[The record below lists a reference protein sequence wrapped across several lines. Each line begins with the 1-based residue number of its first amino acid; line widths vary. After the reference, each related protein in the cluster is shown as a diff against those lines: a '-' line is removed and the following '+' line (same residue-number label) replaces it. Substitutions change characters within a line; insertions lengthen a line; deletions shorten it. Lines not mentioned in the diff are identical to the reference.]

1 MRSLVAGLAAATL
14 AAATIVAPAAAASA
28 NSVSSEALPQP
39 CVLAPDTKVTDIT
52 YEQLQQYELLNGESI
67 PTLAEFLDFADE
79 VGVGVLPEIKFFKP
93 DPSKPLPPLTQ
104 LQLDQLAEYRAMMAS
119 KQNIAP
125 EQKFIGNFEEQIL
138 AYFKDA
144 EPTWPRVWFRGNY
157 VGNVETGSLA
167 DQKPPSV
174 AEMELYAPSANV
186 LGLLN
191 VMYYQGNWPLG
202 GSYNV
207 PQAFFD
213 AGIPVNIWYNTLTKG
228 DSPQGAP
235 PYLGLLPVPGWNAIT
250 ALQPQNVSWITTD
263 FTGPYAAWG
272 QKQTK
277 PPAMIAHRGGG
288 IESYNE
294 NSMQAFY
301 DAVQNG
307 ASVLET
313 DVQWTKPTEANPTGV
328 PVLMHDQT
336 INRTVRCKPTATR
349 YETITPQRV
358 LDTRQS
364 GGPVAGGTTRAIDV
378 SAAVAPGAKAVAY
391 NVTVTGGTSSG
402 FLALGPT
409 GTADGSS
416 TINWVAGQTIANGYV
431 TEVGSDLKLNA
442 KVGGSGNVQVILDV
456 LGYFMPAESGQAD
469 GVFMDIQP
477 KRVYDSR
484 ISGGKLQP
492 GQSRTININD
502 EVRALNGGAAPSIA
516 ASLNVTVTGTKG
528 AGYVS
533 LAERRT
539 TATSTVNWAGANQ
552 TIANAVIS
560 NVDSNGSV
568 VITSAPGGT
577 PADVVI
583 DLMGYFATAQAA
595 PTGADFYPFA
605 PVRSYDSRVPFGE
618 YGPLSGPDG
627 ERINIQPIPMEASAL
642 AVNTTVTGTSDR
654 GFMTVQ
660 APDQMETGT
669 TSLLNWSSTITR
681 ANGAVLGASGLLTK
695 VNGILN
701 NGATLASA
709 GGPGSTQ
716 YLFDVSGYFLPPE
729 APGAPATLTAQAAG
743 SLAADGISVTFTPP
757 EFDGRS
763 EIVGYEYS
771 TDDGVHWE
779 ILESYVAGQ
788 PTVLPKPSFGG
799 SWVAEATYKV
809 TMRAFNAVGAGIP
822 FAPSQSVTLPA
833 DPKPATVPDAPA
845 TFTATLVSPGVVSL
859 SFTAPVSDGGAAITK
874 YLYSSNFEEPGAST
888 AWLDIP
894 GGTTAGTYEVELDS
908 AGFPFGKPGLPYYFS
923 VRAVNSVGE
932 GVAFSP
938 AQQLVVVP
946 AP

>member
-1 MRSLVAGLAAATL
+1 MRSLVAGLAGATL

-28 NSVSSEALPQP
+28 NPVSAEALPQE

-67 PTLAEFLDFADE
+67 PTLAEFLDFADLA
-79 VGVGVLPEIKFFKP
+79 GVGVLPEIKFFKP

-104 LQLDQLAEYRAMMAS
+104 LQLDQLAEYRAMMAD
-119 KQNIAP
+119 KQNIPAD
-125 EQKFIGNFEEQIL
+125 QKFIGNFEEQIL
-138 AYFKDA
+138 AYFKSA
-144 EPTWPRVWFRGNY
+144 EPTWPRVWFRANY
-157 VGNVETGSLA
+157 VGNVDTGSLA
-167 DQKPPSV
+167 DQIPPSV
-174 AEMELYAPSANV
+174 AEMEQYAPSANV
-186 LGLLN
+186 LGLIN

-207 PQAFFD
+207 PQEFFD

-228 DSPQGAP
+228 DSPDGAP
-235 PYLGLLPVPGWNAIT
+235 PYFNILPVPGWNKIS
-250 ALQPQNVSWITTD
+250 ALEPKNVDWITTD
-263 FTGPYAAWG
+263 FTGPYAAWT
-272 QKQTK
+272 KEQTE

-288 IESYNE
+288 IETYNE

-301 DAVQNG
+301 DAVNNG
-307 ASVLET
+307 AAVLET

-358 LDTRQS
+358 IDTRQG
-364 GGPVAGGTTRAIDV
+364 GGPVSSAAPLMIDV
-378 SAAVAPGAKAVAY
+378 SAAVPPGAKAVAY
-391 NVTVTGGTSSG
+391 NLTVTGGTSSG
-402 FLALGPT
+402 YLALGPT
-409 GTADGSS
+409 GAPDGSS
-416 TINWVAGQTIANGYV
+416 TINWTARQTIANGYV
-431 TEVGSDLKLNA
+431 TQVGSDLKLQA
-442 KVGGSGNVQVILDV
+442 KVGGKGSVQVILDV
-456 LGYFMPAESGQAD
+456 LGYFMPNDQAN

-484 ISGGKLQP
+484 MGDGKLQP

-502 EVRALNGGAAPSIA
+502 EVRALLNGGAPSIA
-516 ASLNVTVTGTKG
+516 ASLNVTVTGTTG
-528 AGYVS
+528 AGFVS

-539 TATSTVNWAGANQ
+539 TATSTVNWTARNQ

-560 NVDSNGSV
+560 NVDSDGSV
-568 VITSAPGGT
+568 VITAAPGGT
-577 PADVVI
+577 PADVVV
-583 DLMGYFATAQAA
+583 DLMGYFSNVKAA

-605 PVRSYDSRVPFGE
+605 PVRSYDSRVPFGQ

-627 ERINIQPIPMEASAL
+627 ERINIQPIPMGASAL
-642 AVNTTVTGTSDR
+642 AVNTTVTGTTDR

-660 APDQMETGT
+660 APDQMEAGT

-695 VNGILN
+695 INGILN
-701 NGATLASA
+701 NGATLAFV

-763 EIVGYEYS
+763 PIDGYEYS
-771 TDDGVHWE
+771 TDDGASWE

-788 PTVLPKPSFGG
+788 PTVLPKPSSGA

-833 DPKPATVPDAPA
+833 DPKPPTVPDAPA
-845 TFTATLVSPGVVSL
+845 TFTATLPKSGEVLL
-859 SFTAPVSDGGAAITK
+859 SFSAPAFDGGAAITK
-874 YLYSSNFEEPGAST
+874 YQYSTNFEEPGVVQP

-894 GGTTAGTYEVELDS
+894 GGTAAGSYTVTVDS
-908 AGFPFGKPGLPYYFS
+908 AGGAWQKPGEAYYFS

-932 GVAFSP
+932 GAAYSP
-938 AQQLVVVP
+938 AQQLVVLPVP
-946 AP
+946 